1 MNWKK
6 AIPFVTSFMLVL
18 LFTYTALDKLS
29 DMRIFEYGLKA
40 QVFHS
45 AMIPALKWGI
55 PLAELLIVILLL
67 VPRLN
72 RAGIVAGTFLML
84 SFTVYIVLVLSTVF
98 SKVPCACAGVFRT
111 ITWQQQLGLNLVVL
125 IPGILS
131 TAFIWRKMR
140 TPTA

>member
-6 AIPFVTSFMLVL
+6 AIPFVTSVMLVL

-29 DMRIFEYGLKA
+29 NISIFEYGLKA

-67 VPRLN
+67 VPPLN
-72 RAGIVAGTFLML
+72 RTGIVAGTFLML
-84 SFTVYIVLVLSTVF
+84 GFTVYILLVLSTVF

-111 ITWQQQLGLNLVVL
+111 ITWHQQLALNLIVL

-131 TAFIWRKMR
+131 TAFIWRGMR
-140 TPTA
+140 TRTV

>member
-6 AIPFVTSFMLVL
+6 VIPFVTSLMLVL

-29 DMRIFEYGLKA
+29 NISTFEYGLKA

-67 VPRLN
+67 IPSLN
-72 RAGIVAGTFLML
+72 STGIVAGTFLML
-84 SFTVYIVLVLSTVF
+84 GFTIYILLVLSTVF

-111 ITWQQQLGLNLVVL
+111 ITWEQQLALNLIIL
-125 IPGILS
+125 IPGMVS
-131 TAFIWRKMR
+131 TAFIWRNMR
-140 TPTA
+140 TRIV

>member
-6 AIPFVTSFMLVL
+6 SAPYITSVMLVL
-18 LFTYTALDKLS
+18 LFTYTGLDKLS
-29 DMRIFEYGLKA
+29 DMTIFEYGLKA

-55 PLAELLIVILLL
+55 PLVELLIVILLL
-67 VPRLN
+67 IPRLN
-72 RAGIVAGTFLML
+72 AAGIVAGTFLML
-84 SFTVYIVLVLSTVF
+84 SFTVYIVLVMSAVF
-98 SKVPCACAGVFRT
+98 SKVPCACAGVFKT
-111 ITWQQQLGLNLVVL
+111 ITWQQQLALNLVVL

-140 TPTA
+140 TPIA

>member
-6 AIPFVTSFMLVL
+6 AIPFATSLMLVL

-29 DMRIFEYGLKA
+29 NISIFEYGLKA

-72 RAGIVAGTFLML
+72 GTGIVAGTLLML
-84 SFTVYIVLVLSTVF
+84 GFTVYILLVLSTVF

-111 ITWQQQLGLNLVVL
+111 ITWQQQLALNLIVL
-125 IPGILS
+125 IPGMLS
-131 TAFIWRKMR
+131 TAFIWRGMR
-140 TPTA
+140 TRTM